1 MWPRVTKR
9 KKKVET
15 LLYFKTEL
23 KLLGPI
29 CSWSHSEN
37 IALCFAGTESGPFAL
52 IWRGNDEHQAK
63 NGNLSPWVSSHPTSF
78 PLSSVFSCTFTHIS
92 SPVNLRHF
100 AAEMKES
107 GKNAKSKKF
116 LPSQKNS
123 FTCKWQKSTTSRTF
137 FLLVIYK
144 NSVKI
149 SK

>member
-1 MWPRVTKR
+1 M
-9 KKKVET
+9 
-15 LLYFKTEL
+15 
-23 KLLGPI
+23 GPI

-52 IWRGNDEHQAK
+52 IWRGNDEHRAK
-63 NGNLSPWVSSHPTSF
+63 NGNLSPWVSFHPTSF

-92 SPVNLRHF
+92 SQVNLRHF

-116 LPSQKNS
+116 LPSQKTVS
-123 FTCKWQKSTTSRTF
+123 SVSDRKAPHGELF

-144 NSVKI
+144 NNIKI
-149 SK
+149 SKSQVAVKLTD